1 MDLKITTKEFE
12 ALMLCKAEVRY
23 QYTLKRIA
31 DTEGMWTIID
41 NNNSFALQS
50 YEDKQLFP
58 IWSSKEYARAF
69 CVGERDAYMC
79 FAVTLDYFEEHV
91 IDFVFN
97 EGLLISVFPTVNEPF
112 GKIVELNTFAEDLSC
127 FLEDYQ

>member
-58 IWSSKEYARAF
+58 IWSSKEYA
-69 CVGERDAYMC
+69 
-79 FAVTLDYFEEHV
+79 
-91 IDFVFN
+91 
-97 EGLLISVFPTVNEPF
+97 
-112 GKIVELNTFAEDLSC
+112 
-127 FLEDYQ
+127 